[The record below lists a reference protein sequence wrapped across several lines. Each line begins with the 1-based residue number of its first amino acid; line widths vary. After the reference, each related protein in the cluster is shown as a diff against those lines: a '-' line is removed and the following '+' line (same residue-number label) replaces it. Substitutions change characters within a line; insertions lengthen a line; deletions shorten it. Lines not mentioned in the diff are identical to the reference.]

1 MAAAPENY
9 QSPAQSVP
17 MLGPAQYRAFEQSV
31 AHLLRPK
38 ADAGEGEYAF
48 ICGVEATLRA
58 LRSFQ

>member
-1 MAAAPENY
+1 
-9 QSPAQSVP
+9 
-17 MLGPAQYRAFEQSV
+17 MLGSAQYRAFEQSV